1 MDYIENERDG
11 HFDPSVVDAFFSIY
25 DIIKAIQE
33 KYSY

>member
-1 MDYIENERDG
+1 MDYIEKERG
-11 HFDPSVVDAFFSIY
+11 AHFDPSVVDAFFSIY